1 MPKIDYLTV
10 SLAKNKSKFYLTTY
24 DVLYEFGRILP
35 DLYKQTC
42 KDAICSNGTTQRVTQ
57 YGITVSKQY
66 GTASQRGW
74 KYNVQLSGTFWKAID
89 YDYNSVKNILDT
101 FTAYRISRLDL
112 AKDFCVPIKQW
123 KKYYKS
129 AFKRKEFTLN
139 GKEDARTVYYG
150 SRESQFYTRVY
161 NKTADDNLHYSTPEN
176 KVIISFEIEIH
187 RVRGDLVL
195 DYAFNEDFTNRIF
208 QQRLNIITKKDNS
221 NFIEKYFKSDFIITR
236 IRTVR
241 PTLGN
246 IEKSE
251 EYVFDAYKPY
261 ILAGLKSEAFINKY
275 KDLKELPK
283 KAQKILTVLNERER
297 SYV

>member
-24 DVLYEFGRILP
+24 DVLCEFGSILP

-74 KYNVQLSGTFWKAID
+74 KYNIQLSGAFWKAID

-112 AKDFCVPIKQW
+112 AKDVCVPIKQW
-123 KKYYKS
+123 QKYYKS
-129 AFKRKEFTLN
+129 AFKRKECTLN

-150 SRESQFYTRVY
+150 SRKSQFYTRVY
-161 NKTADDNLHYSTPEN
+161 NKTADDPLNYPAPEN
-176 KVIISFEIEIH
+176 KVIIRFEIEIH

-195 DYAFNEDFTNRIF
+195 DYAFDEDFTNRIF
-208 QQRLNIITKKDNS
+208 QQRLNIIARKDNS
-221 NFIEKYFKSDFIITR
+221 NFIEKYFKLDFMITR

-246 IEKSE
+246 IEKSV

-297 SYV
+297 KE

>member
-24 DVLYEFGRILP
+24 DVLCEFGSILP

-74 KYNVQLSGTFWKAID
+74 KYNVQLSSAFWKAID

-112 AKDFCVPIKQW
+112 AKDVCVPIKQW
-123 KKYYKS
+123 QKYYKS
-129 AFKRKEFTLN
+129 AFKRKECTLN

-150 SRESQFYTRVY
+150 SRKSQFYTRVY
-161 NKTADDNLHYSTPEN
+161 NKTAENPLNYPAPEN
-176 KVIISFEIEIH
+176 KVIIRFEIEIH

-208 QQRLNIITKKDNS
+208 QQRLNIIAKKDNS
-221 NFIEKYFKSDFIITR
+221 NFIEKYFKPDFMITR

-246 IEKSE
+246 IEKSV

-297 SYV
+297 KE

>member
-24 DVLYEFGRILP
+24 DVLCEFGSILP

-74 KYNVQLSGTFWKAID
+74 KYNIQLSGAFWKAID

-112 AKDFCVPIKQW
+112 AKDVCVPIKQW
-123 KKYYKS
+123 QKYYKS
-129 AFKRKEFTLN
+129 AFKRKECTLN

-150 SRESQFYTRVY
+150 SRKSQFYTRVY
-161 NKTADDNLHYSTPEN
+161 NKTAEDSLNYPAPEN
-176 KVIISFEIEIH
+176 KVIIRFEIEIH

-195 DYAFNEDFTNRIF
+195 DYAFDEDFTNRIF
-208 QQRLNIITKKDNS
+208 QQRLNIIARKDNS
-221 NFIEKYFKSDFIITR
+221 NFIEKYFKLDFMITR

-246 IEKSE
+246 IEKSV

-297 SYV
+297 KE